1 MNCVVFVKQVIDPEL
16 RLSSFFRLAPDGPR
30 IDFSEAS
37 MVANPYDENA
47 LEMALQIKEV
57 TGGKVAVVTLG
68 TANAEKVLRNALAL
82 KVDEVVLVEQGKN
95 EPFNHFQTA
104 HMLKLALNRLSFK
117 IELILCGGQA
127 ADTNAGLVGPLVA
140 EQLGWPCIGMVREIR
155 VRNNVLV
162 MEREEEDYLYTVEVE
177 LPAVVTV
184 TSTPFNQIRYP
195 KVKDVIMARKMPLTR
210 LNDLVSGEALPAEF
224 AKCAERIKLS
234 HFEPISMRR
243 ECYLARASEVEEMVA
258 EAINWL
264 SEKGVL

>member
-16 RLSSFFRLAPDGPR
+16 RLSSFRLAPDGR
-30 IDFSEAS
+30 KIHFGDAS
-37 MVANPYDENA
+37 LVASPYDENA

-68 TANAEKVLRNALAL
+68 TANAEKVLRGALAL
-82 KVDEVVLVEQGKN
+82 KVDEVVLVEQGGN
-95 EPFNHFQTA
+95 DPFNHFQTV
-104 HMLKLALNRLSFK
+104 HMLKFALNHLSFK
-117 IELILCGGQA
+117 AELILCGGQA

-140 EQLGWPCIGMVREIR
+140 EQLGWPCVGMVREIR
-155 VRNNVLV
+155 IKNNTLV
-162 MEREEEDYLYTVEVE
+162 IEREEEDYLYTVELE

-195 KVKDVIMARKMPLTR
+195 KLKDVIAAQKKPLTK
-210 LNDLVSGEALPAEF
+210 LNNLFSGEALPAEL
-224 AKCAERIKLS
+224 AKWTEKIKLS
-234 HFEPISMRR
+234 HFEPIGVRR
-243 ECYLARASEVEEMVA
+243 ECYLVKASEFEEMVA